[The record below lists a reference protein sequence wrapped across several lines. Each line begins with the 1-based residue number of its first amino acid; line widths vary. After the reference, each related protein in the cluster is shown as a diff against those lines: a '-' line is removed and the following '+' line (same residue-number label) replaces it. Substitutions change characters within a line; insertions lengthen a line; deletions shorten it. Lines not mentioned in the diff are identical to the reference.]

1 MTKGHYFNDNCYI
14 VMWSDNET
22 IIVNLKKIIC
32 TIQSQRDNQGEKN
45 ENIREL

>member
-22 IIVNLKKIIC
+22 MIVNLKKDYLYDSISKG
-32 TIQSQRDNQGEKN
+32 QSR
-45 ENIREL
+45 